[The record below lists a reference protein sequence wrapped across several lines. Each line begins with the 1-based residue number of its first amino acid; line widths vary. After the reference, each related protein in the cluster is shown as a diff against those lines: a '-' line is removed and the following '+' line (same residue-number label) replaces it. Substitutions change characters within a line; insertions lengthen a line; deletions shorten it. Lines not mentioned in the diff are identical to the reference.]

1 MYARAFK
8 TTYANELMKQ
18 SVMTFMTQN
27 VDLTNGM
34 FLAFKMHLSENQVLH
49 VGLYPGEA
57 TASAA
62 AKVTANL
69 RQQVKDMG
77 AKQEV
82 LTGDITNF
90 VIDGSVTLD
99 QLTGSAWSTTHQKTL
114 PWNSFSN
121 LRFFCSK
128 ATEFES
134 KSDFQRPKQLY
145 STYAVPRPE
154 QLGVHM
160 GTTTKMTQDDKWVNE
175 YK

>member
-18 SVMTFMTQN
+18 SVMTFMTKN

-34 FLAFKMHLSENQVLH
+34 LLAFKMHLSENQVLH
-49 VGLYPGEA
+49 VGLYPDEA
-57 TASAA
+57 TANAA
-62 AKVTANL
+62 AKATANL

-99 QLTGSAWSTTHQKTL
+99 QLTGSA
-114 PWNSFSN
+114 
-121 LRFFCSK
+121 
-128 ATEFES
+128 
-134 KSDFQRPKQLY
+134 
-145 STYAVPRPE
+145 
-154 QLGVHM
+154 
-160 GTTTKMTQDDKWVNE
+160 
-175 YK
+175 